1 MQKAGGEKGLWP
13 ETEVMT
19 TVAKLSDEVL
29 LHAFRYL
36 TQESLK
42 RAMQVC
48 R

>member
-1 MQKAGGEKGLWP
+1 MQKAGGGKGLLP

-29 LHAFRYL
+29 LHVFRYL
-36 TQESLK
+36 TPESLK